1 MAKAAKKVKK
11 TSAKKSAARKASR
24 SAPRKAAA
32 PRAAKPSQ
40 PKWKPQGQ
48 QQLVVNLVFR
58 DAGAAIEFYKSVF
71 GAKELMRMSGPGGR
85 IGHAE
90 LRIGD
95 TVVYLNDDM
104 GSMGGT
110 QPAGPD
116 HRPTASLMLYVP
128 DVDATFNRAV
138 QAGARPTMPLAD
150 QFWGDRMGGVADP
163 FGQAWM
169 LGTHTRD
176 VSPEDTRKG
185 AEEWARQAQSHG
197 QGGQPPPGTAAQ

>member
-1 MAKAAKKVKK
+1 MAKAAKKGKK
-11 TSAKKSAARKASR
+11 AEGKKAGGGKASR
-24 SAPRKAAA
+24 SAPRKAGA
-32 PRAAKPSQ
+32 PRTAKPSQ

-71 GAKELMRMSGPGGR
+71 DAKELMRMRGPGGR

-110 QPAGPD
+110 QPPGPD

-128 DVDATFNRAV
+128 DVDATFNRAL
-138 QAGARPTMPLAD
+138 QAGGRQTMPLRD
-150 QFWGDRMGGVADP
+150 QFRGDRVRGVADP
-163 FGQAWM
+163 FGQRWIS
-169 LGTHTRD
+169 RY
-176 VSPEDTRKG
+176 
-185 AEEWARQAQSHG
+185 
-197 QGGQPPPGTAAQ
+197 PPPGSPPDDPPQP